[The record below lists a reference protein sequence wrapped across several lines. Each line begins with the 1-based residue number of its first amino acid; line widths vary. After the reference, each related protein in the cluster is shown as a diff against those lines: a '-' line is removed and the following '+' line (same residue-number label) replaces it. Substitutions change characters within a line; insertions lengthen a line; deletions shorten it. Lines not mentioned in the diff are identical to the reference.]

1 MKRISL
7 FLCAALLAV
16 PALSPAQDAATEER
30 LNRLNAQI
38 DVLMEAKESLTKK
51 IDDLGSQ
58 IRDLQN
64 AVSKPTGNYASADDV
79 KQLADKLKEIDQK
92 RQQDNEQILKTL
104 QSLRTSLTTGSSS
117 RRGSSTSTPT
127 PVADTG
133 SPRSD
138 KGYEYV
144 VKQGDSLAAI
154 VKAYRDNNIKVTLA
168 QVEAAN
174 PELKP
179 ENLKVGQKIFIPAP
193 AQ

>member
-30 LNRLNAQI
+30 LNRLSAQI
-38 DVLMEAKESLTKK
+38 DVLMEAKESLNKK
-51 IDDLGSQ
+51 IDDLAGQ
-58 IRDLQN
+58 IRDLQTQ
-64 AVSKPTGNYASADDV
+64 VTKPTGNYASADDV

-104 QSLRTSLTTGSSS
+104 QSLRTSLSGGGSSH
-117 RRGSSTSTPT
+117 RGSSTSTPT
-127 PVADTG
+127 ANIDTS
-133 SPRSD
+133 SPHTD

-144 VKQGDSLAAI
+144 VKQNDSLAAI

-174 PELKP
+174 PGLKP
-179 ENLKVGQKIFIPAP
+179 ESLKVGQKIFIPAP